1 MAEPNYLQEARDTW
15 DRWADRF
22 DDEVDHGLRQADA
35 RSAWSNLLSE
45 LLPDAS
51 ASILD
56 VGCGTG
62 SISILAAQLGHTVHG
77 IDCSPEMIRRAR
89 DKASAQGLPIRFEV
103 GDAAHPQ
110 VGSKPYDVI
119 VCRHVLWTL
128 PEPPEV
134 LRRWTELLAEN
145 GRLIL
150 IEGFW
155 NGTGL
160 HAEDLLRMIPARC
173 RVTEIHDLSLNS
185 ILWGKQVSDERYV
198 VKAVL

>member
-1 MAEPNYLQEARDTW
+1 MSEPNYLQEARDLW

-22 DDEVDHGLRQADA
+22 DDEADHGLRAADVRA
-35 RSAWSNLLSE
+35 AWSTLLNE
-45 LLPDAS
+45 LLPNAS

-62 SISILAAQLGHTVHG
+62 SISVLAAELGHVVHG
-77 IDCSPEMIRRAR
+77 IDCSPEMIRSAR

-103 GDAAHPQ
+103 GDAANPQ
-110 VGSKPYDVI
+110 VGSRKYDVI
-119 VCRHVLWTL
+119 LCRHVLWTL
-128 PEPPEV
+128 PEIPEV
-134 LRRWTELLAEN
+134 LRRWAELLTEG

-155 NGTGL
+155 NGTGS
-160 HAEDLLRMIPARC
+160 HAGDLLHMIPAQYS
-173 RVTEIHDLSLNS
+173 VVETNDLSLNS
-185 ILWGKQVSDERYV
+185 MLWGKQVSDERYV

>member
-1 MAEPNYLQEARDTW
+1 MTEPNYLQEARATW

-22 DDEVDHGLRQADA
+22 DDEADHGLRAADVRA
-35 RSAWSNLLSE
+35 AWSTLLSE
-45 LLPDAS
+45 LLPHARAS
-51 ASILD
+51 VLD

-62 SISILAAQLGHTVHG
+62 SISVLAAELGHVMHG

-103 GDAAHPQ
+103 GDAANPQ
-110 VGSKPYDVI
+110 VGSQMYDVI

-128 PEPPEV
+128 PEIPDV
-134 LRRWTELLAEN
+134 LRQWTELLTEN

-150 IEGFW
+150 IEGLW
-155 NGTGL
+155 NETGL
-160 HAEDLLRMIPARC
+160 HAEDLLRMIPAQY
-173 RVTEIHDLSLNS
+173 RVTEIQDLSLNS